1 MNFLSNVNPELIGN
15 IVHVVPD
22 IETLGPDSNSVILSI
37 GAVAVCNNQ
46 IVGEFYANVKGAED
60 LVNLGF
66 VADQATIDW
75 WNNPEREEAKK
86 SLNEDQRDIIDVL
99 KHYAQWLNKVN
110 ATYSW
115 GYGSDFDNVI
125 IANAFKRMK
134 VENPIRWYNHRCLR
148 TLTTML
154 DTPINRDK
162 GVHHNALAD
171 AINQGRALIKCLK
184 HIAVFKYIEENITDP
199 HCCR

>member
-1 MNFLSNVNPELIGN
+1 MSFLSNVNPELIGN

-22 IETLGPDSNSVILSI
+22 IETLGIDSNSVILSI

-86 SLNEDQRDIIDVL
+86 SLNEDQRDIIDAL

-148 TLTTML
+148 TLASAL
-154 DTPINRDK
+154 DVPINRDK

-171 AINQGRALIKCLK
+171 AINQGQALIKCLK
-184 HIAVFKYIEENITDP
+184 HIAAFKYIEENITDP

>member
-22 IETLGPDSNSVILSI
+22 IETLGTDSNSVILSI

-86 SLNEDQRDIIDVL
+86 SLNEDQRDIIDAL

-148 TLTTML
+148 TLASAL
-154 DTPINRDK
+154 DVPINRDK

-171 AINQGRALIKCLK
+171 AINQGQALIKCLK
-184 HIAVFKYIEENITDP
+184 HIAAFKYIEENITDP
-199 HCCR
+199 YRCR

>member
-1 MNFLSNVNPELIGN
+1 MNFISNVNPELIGN

-22 IETLGPDSNSVILSI
+22 IETLGTDSNSVILSV

-46 IVGEFYANVKGAED
+46 IVGEFYANVKDAED

-75 WNNPEREEAKK
+75 WNSPEREEAKK

-99 KHYAQWLNKVN
+99 KLYARWLNKVN

-115 GYGSDFDNVI
+115 GYGSDFDNTI

-134 VENPIRWYNHRCLR
+134 VENPVYWYNHRCLR
-148 TLTTML
+148 TLTVML
-154 DTPINRDK
+154 DIPVNRNK
-162 GVHHNALAD
+162 GVHHNALVD
-171 AINQGRALIKCLK
+171 AINQGQTLIKCLN
-184 HIAVFKYIEENITDP
+184 HIAAFKYIKENITGP

>member
-22 IETLGPDSNSVILSI
+22 IETLGTDSNSVILSI

-86 SLNEDQRDIIDVL
+86 SLSEDQRDIVDVL
-99 KHYAQWLNKVN
+99 KQYAKWLSKVN

-115 GYGSDFDNVI
+115 GYGSDFDNAI

-134 VENPIRWYNHRCLR
+134 VDNPIRWYNHRCLR
-148 TLTTML
+148 TLATAL
-154 DTPINRDK
+154 DIPINRDK

-171 AINQGRALIKCLK
+171 AINQGQTLIKYLK
-184 HIAVFKYIEENITDP
+184 YIEEFKYIEENITNP
-199 HCCR
+199 HCG